1 MTRRDWGDLT
11 SFFAS
16 PTLLLLQSGFNTTT
30 KQMYNKQ
37 QIFIVTQVEETEEV
51 IIDGDRSTRTDR
63 GGGWNAPSR
72 GPIESFS
79 HTFKRQR
86 IGLNTNDLKAQ
97 MQNLLSVV
105 NDLFDPDQPNLP
117 TPTDKSLQLEEVTLS
132 VEVNAKGQLSILGT
146 GGELGG
152 SGGITLK
159 FARPKK

>member
-1 MTRRDWGDLT
+1 MENSD
-11 SFFAS
+11 
-16 PTLLLLQSGFNTTT
+16 
-30 KQMYNKQ
+30 K
-37 QIFIVTQVEETEEV
+37 IFIVTQVEETEEIV
-51 IIDGDRSTRTDR
+51 IDGDRSTRTDR
-63 GGGWNAPSR
+63 GGGWNPPSR

-86 IGLNTNDLKAQ
+86 IGLNANDLKAQ

-105 NDLFDPDQPNLP
+105 NDLFDPDQPNQP
-117 TPTDKSLQLEEVTLS
+117 TTAKILQLEEVTLS